1 MEFEEQA
8 LLRHTGYVLLESG
21 GDSES
26 ERSDGAVWVSEG
38 GAVRGA
44 ELANTGAG
52 SKTDATTSKMNATIT
67 ETDIITS
74 KTDATTSETDAT
86 TSEVDTTTH
95 LQLQLPIW
103 II

>member
-8 LLRHTGYVLLESG
+8 LLRHTGYVLLGSG
-21 GDSES
+21 GDSEG

-38 GAVRGA
+38 GVVRGA
-44 ELANTGAG
+44 ELANTGAD
-52 SKTDATTSKMNATIT
+52 SKTDATTSKMN
-67 ETDIITS
+67 
-74 KTDATTSETDAT
+74 ATTSETDAT

-103 II
+103 VI